1 VGVKSQEH
9 SKLEKKEIK
18 EDGTKTSP
26 QRV

>member
-1 VGVKSQEH
+1 VGVKSQEY

-18 EDGTKTSP
+18 EGGTKTSP